1 MNKPTILFAIVG
13 GIIILGMVLSIYGNQ
28 LIFEKFTQ
36 KEDSVSLEKK
46 IEITSVLDP
55 KTSTHGT
62 FAYQILN
69 FKDSKIKATILD
81 PSDSQIFSE
90 ILDKESKEENFEV
103 NSQGT
108 YKLSIEGVSS
118 EEVHLVAVIGPQ
130 PDPLA
135 KSIAFISLYIL
146 VVGMGGMIAVGI
158 YAIKS
163 RKRSQF
169 R

>member
-13 GIIILGMVLSIYGNQ
+13 GIIILGMVLSIFGNQ
-28 LIFEKFTQ
+28 LIFEKLTQ
-36 KEDSVSLEKK
+36 KEDTVSLDKK
-46 IEITSVLDP
+46 LEITTELDP
-55 KTSTHGT
+55 KINTHGT

-69 FKDSKIKATILD
+69 FNDSRIKATVLD
-81 PSDSQIFSE
+81 PSDFQIFSE
-90 ILDKESKEENFEV
+90 IFDKDSYEKSFEV
-103 NSQGT
+103 TIPGT
-108 YKLSIEGVSS
+108 YKLSIEGVSIG
-118 EEVHLVAVIGPQ
+118 EIHMVAVIGPQ

-163 RKRSQF
+163 RKKSQF